1 MADNFKSDYI
11 EEPIYDPMDDPT
23 RHPRP
28 VTFTAPEARSCLTKW
43 FKNHILGI
51 KDETVIPDYS
61 DWGVNKIIKK
71 ENKK

>member
-28 VTFTAPEARSCLTKW
+28 VLITESEGQTGLTKW
-43 FKNHILGI
+43 FKKHVLGI

-61 DWGVNKIIKK
+61 DQGINKIIKK
-71 ENKK
+71 GE